1 MADNFKKSG
10 LSFEGVSKAEFEA
23 AQNLREQDDLAA
35 SMAKRYKEINDN
47 RKKTGDLECFL
58 KGELAEQ
65 KQILADNKVIPLKIC
80 NLGFSDHF
88 KFFLK
93 KKNIFVNLKNSQ

>member
-47 RKKTGDLECFL
+47 RKKTGDLESFL

-65 KQILADNKVIPLKIC
+65 KQILADIENYHKGILD
-80 NLGFSDHF
+80 LSDDTSA
-88 KFFLK
+88 
-93 KKNIFVNLKNSQ
+93 SQK